1 MLSKILVIEPMFSQ
15 NSFLRKELSK
25 NFKNVVY
32 NKKKVNKKDVI
43 RLLND
48 VEGLVLGLQPF
59 DKDVINSTNKL
70 KFVAKFGTGLDNVDL
85 EACKKKKINVINAPN
100 LNSISVAELV
110 VSNAIN
116 LKRNIN
122 KNYAKMHKG
131 IWEKIEGEEIY
142 NKKVG
147 IIGLGAAGKEVAKR
161 FFYFGSKIYANDL
174 IFDEKIIKKYNIK
187 KSTKLEILKKC
198 DIITFHVPLTN
209 KTNNLINK
217 NNLKFLKK
225 NSILINTSRGPILNL
240 KDLIKF
246 KDKKNISIFLD
257 VFEKEPFENK
267 KFLSQK
273 NSIFTPHI
281 GGTTSESKVR
291 IGLKNINDL
300 ITFFSKKSS
309 NNQK

>member
-1 MLSKILVIEPMFSQ
+1 MFSE
-15 NSFLRKELSK
+15 NLLLKKELSK
-25 NFKNVVY
+25 YFKNVIY
-32 NKKKVNKKDVI
+32 NKKKVNKNNVI
-43 RLLND
+43 ELLKD

-59 DKDVINSTNKL
+59 DKEVINSTKKL

-85 EACKKKKINVINAPN
+85 EACEKRKIKVINAPN

-110 VSNAIN
+110 ISSAIN

-122 KNYAKMHKG
+122 KNYAKMRKG
-131 IWEKIEGEEIY
+131 IWEKIEGGEIY
-142 NKKVG
+142 NKKIG
-147 IIGLGAAGKEVAKR
+147 IIGLGAAGREVAKR
-161 FFYFGSKIYANDL
+161 FFYFGSEIYANDL
-174 IFDEKIIKKYNIK
+174 KYDEKIIKKYNIQK
-187 KSTKLEILKKC
+187 TSKLEILKKC
-198 DIITFHVPLTN
+198 DIITLHVPLTN

-240 KDLIKF
+240 KDLIKI
-246 KDKKNISIFLD
+246 KDKKNISIVLD
-257 VFEKEPFENK
+257 VFEKEPFNSK

-291 IGLKNINDL
+291 IGMKNINDL
-300 ITFFSKKSS
+300 LTFFSNK
-309 NNQK
+309 